1 MAPPEMR
8 LTQVWCSVAQFNIH
22 SQNKTQSTVE
32 TRNAFLTASLQI
44 SFLKWLDGFASN
56 MQQCLDG
63 DAKSHPQASE
73 NGEMFKRHGRKPHL
87 DLVVAQTADNVQLKT
102 RASPRHDPQPSRKRL
117 KTCFR
122 ISTQLKL
129 GEETPATSHLS
140 LLSEKTR
147 YNSKYP
153 VLLQKLTHPDD
164 QLACRSTSSVRT

>member
-8 LTQVWCSVAQFNIH
+8 LTQLWCSVTQSNIH
-22 SQNKTQSTVE
+22 SQKKNTKYC
-32 TRNAFLTASLQI
+32 RNTKCLPHRFAPNAL
-44 SFLKWLDGFASN
+44 LKWLDGFASN

-102 RASPRHDPQPSRKRL
+102 RTSPRHDPQPSRKRL

-129 GEETPATSHLS
+129 GEEMPTTSHLS

-147 YNSKYP
+147 YNSKYQ

-164 QLACRSTSSVRT
+164 KLACPSTSSA